1 MVLRTNDHAARLE
14 ALGLKFGMTVVVRYQ
29 GKLYGHG
36 DLQHC
41 PREDIEHN
49 LRALV
54 KILRKEN
61 LARVHKDFVEGLYR
75 HKTLSADEWGDEMW
89 DALMIYEDEV
99 FALDEDGS
107 ITGTIWAE
115 HVEDWAARTG
125 RSTKKAER
133 VPNPPLVKRRGTGG
147 RKGKTPEAGVSTPSM
162 F

>member
-1 MVLRTNDHAARLE
+1 MVLRTNDRAARLE

-36 DLQHC
+36 DLKHC

-49 LRALV
+49 MRALV

-61 LARVHKDFVEGLYR
+61 LARVSKDFDAGLYR
-75 HKTLSADEWGDEMW
+75 DKTLKQDDWGDEMW
-89 DALMIYEDEV
+89 GALMIYENKV

-107 ITGTIWAE
+107 ITGTISAE
-115 HVEDWAARTG
+115 RVEDWAARTG

-133 VPNPPLVKRRGTGG
+133 VPNPPPVQRRAPGS
-147 RKGKTPEAGVSTPSM
+147 RKGKTPEPGVSTPSM